1 MHVCSIISQHLY
13 PTVRVQLYNVVRR
26 YFRTRTRTRARARAV
41 HVHVHVQYKILILWK
56 YFKNL
61 LPEVLFPEIHVQ
73 YMYCM

>member
-1 MHVCSIISQHLY
+1 MQYHITAFILQYVYSCTTLYEGTFVHVH
-13 PTVRVQLYNVVRR
+13 
-26 YFRTRTRTRARARAV
+26 V
-41 HVHVHVQYKILILWK
+41 HVHVHVQYTYTYTYKILILWK

>member
-1 MHVCSIISQHLY
+1 M
-13 PTVRVQLYNVVRR
+13 
-26 YFRTRTRTRARARAV
+26 
-41 HVHVHVQYKILILWK
+41 HVHVQYTYTYTYKVLILWK